1 MSSSNAPQTAPYGTW
16 ESPLSAAM
24 VAQLA
29 VSVEDVLVDAVTQK
43 IYYLEKRPE
52 EGGRN
57 VLVAASDGA
66 DVFGRQW
73 DARTGVH
80 SYGGASAAFYNDVA
94 IFSNASDAQVYTVDL
109 RAASK
114 SPKAITAAKACR
126 FSSFAFHPGMR
137 ELVVC
142 VMEDHTKPA
151 PQDIVNTLVCL
162 DSRTLT
168 EKPTPF
174 IFGTDFYT
182 SPTFNADGT
191 LLAWT
196 QWANPDMPWD
206 GEQIYVAAVRLGHH
220 AGGLSLAPDYLPPTR
235 VAGRPSAISAVQ
247 PTWIS
252 HHTLMFC
259 SDESSFQNPFVATIS
274 VEDKTVNA
282 QAVLTESVP
291 EDFAD
296 PPWSLGV
303 SNFAP
308 LDETAALF
316 VAYKA
321 GRSLLYVVNIDG
333 DCTEVPSPYVQIE
346 RMRRVGPGKVV
357 FLGSP
362 ADRPREIVLGTFIPS
377 GEALSPSFQIINQHT
392 KSAPPLPA
400 EFISLPHPVELFSS
414 ELNRSFHIVYYP
426 PKNPNYKGG
435 KPNENPPAVISV
447 HGGPT
452 FLEKQSFSLEKQ
464 FFTTRGWVWIDV
476 NYSGSSNFGR
486 EYINRLYGTWGV
498 ADVDDCIQT
507 VLLLSSPTY
516 NTVIDRKRAVIRG
529 RSSGG
534 YATFVALT
542 QPQRE
547 GEPPVFAAGTSC
559 YGISDIGKLA
569 EQAHKFQRWSV
580 PALMGGTPEQIPDVY
595 RDRSPVY
602 HAENISSPLLIL
614 QGAADP
620 LIPPSQAEDMVRVIR
635 KNGGT
640 CDYIL
645 YEGEGHGWRRADTIE
660 NALRSEMEF
669 YQRALLLL

>member
-1 MSSSNAPQTAPYGTW
+1 MSPSNAPQTAPYGTW

-29 VSVEDVLVDAVTQK
+29 VPVEDVLVDAVTQK

-66 DVFGRQW
+66 DVFGCQW
-73 DARTGVH
+73 DARTSVH
-80 SYGGASAAFYNDVA
+80 SYGEASAANLS
-94 IFSNASDAQVYTVDL
+94 IKIYTVDL
-109 RAASK
+109 RAAFK

-137 ELVVC
+137 EPVVC

-174 IFGTDFYT
+174 ISGTDFYT

-191 LLAWT
+191 LLTWT

-206 GEQIYVAAVRLGHH
+206 GEQIYAAAVRLGHH
-220 AGGLSLAPDYLPPTR
+220 AGGLPLAPDYLPPTR
-235 VAGRPSAISAVQ
+235 VASRPSAISAVQ

-259 SDESSFQNPFVATIS
+259 SDESSFQSPFVATIS

-282 QAVLTESVP
+282 RAVLTESVL

-321 GRSLLYVVNIDG
+321 GRSLLYVVTIDG

-362 ADRPREIVLGTFIPS
+362 ADRPREIV
-377 GEALSPSFQIINQHT
+377 
-392 KSAPPLPA
+392 
-400 EFISLPHPVELFSS
+400 
-414 ELNRSFHIVYYP
+414 
-426 PKNPNYKGG
+426 
-435 KPNENPPAVISV
+435 
-447 HGGPT
+447 
-452 FLEKQSFSLEKQ
+452 
-464 FFTTRGWVWIDV
+464 
-476 NYSGSSNFGR
+476 
-486 EYINRLYGTWGV
+486 
-498 ADVDDCIQT
+498 
-507 VLLLSSPTY
+507 
-516 NTVIDRKRAVIRG
+516 
-529 RSSGG
+529 
-534 YATFVALT
+534 
-542 QPQRE
+542 
-547 GEPPVFAAGTSC
+547 
-559 YGISDIGKLA
+559 
-569 EQAHKFQRWSV
+569 
-580 PALMGGTPEQIPDVY
+580 
-595 RDRSPVY
+595 
-602 HAENISSPLLIL
+602 
-614 QGAADP
+614 
-620 LIPPSQAEDMVRVIR
+620 
-635 KNGGT
+635 
-640 CDYIL
+640 
-645 YEGEGHGWRRADTIE
+645 
-660 NALRSEMEF
+660 
-669 YQRALLLL
+669 